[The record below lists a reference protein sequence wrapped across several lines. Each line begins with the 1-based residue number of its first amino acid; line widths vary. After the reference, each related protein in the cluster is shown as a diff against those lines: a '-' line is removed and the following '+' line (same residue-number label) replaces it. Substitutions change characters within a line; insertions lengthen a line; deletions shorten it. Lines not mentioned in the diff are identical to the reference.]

1 MSWRSVAG
9 TSCHCHNT
17 KSTQTHEGKSLELRV
32 AVAMNSMERTDG
44 ISSVPRTKHLDI
56 FVDEKELRNGIEAL
70 LREVRPLWDPTEVK
84 LKNFTSGITNKLVG
98 CYLDQDM
105 EEIVLIRIYGKMT
118 EHFVDR
124 DNEVKNFQILHAH
137 HRAPELYCTFQNGMC
152 YKFMKGTCL
161 DTRLVRNPSIFR
173 LVAKEMALFHSVRP
187 DNVYSSEPILWKNLS
202 MFLRLLNS
210 SQPELTADVSSMEM
224 NDVPSLDI
232 LKSEIEVLKEHL
244 SHIKSP
250 VVLCH
255 NDLLCNNIIYN
266 EAKGDV
272 KFIDYEYAGYNYQAY
287 DIGSHFNEFAG
298 LSELDFSLCPTQEM
312 QFEWLKSY
320 LEVSKEFSSSEPE
333 VTELEVQKLYVQ
345 VNKFSLA
352 SHIFWGLWGILQ
364 SRYSTIDFDFL
375 RFV

>member
-1 MSWRSVAG
+1 MDA
-9 TSCHCHNT
+9 TT
-17 KSTQTHEGKSLELRV
+17 
-32 AVAMNSMERTDG
+32 
-44 ISSVPRTKHLDI
+44 
-56 FVDEKELRNGIEAL
+56 AL
-70 LREVRPLWDPTEVK
+70 HMAAVK
-84 LKNFTSGITNKLVG
+84 LPTFWPHRPHPWFQQAEAQFHIRNITNEATKFWHVVASLDEDSAAKNFTSGITNKLVG

-375 RFV
+375 RYARERLKQYFKMKDEMLALQLPH